1 MEVATVLVAE
11 SNAWLRCWLAE
22 RIAQSGHRVFCVESA
37 GAALSA
43 LASRPADVMVLGQ
56 VEGDRG
62 LSLLALA
69 LPQAPG
75 MTALV
80 VSPDPSIQTG
90 VEAMKLGAIDFLV
103 LPLNPETL
111 DSALAR
117 ALAMGRTRRSVVELG
132 AQQDR
137 NLLLGGS
144 KAMRLVRE
152 MIDQLAGSDTTTVLV
167 QGETGTGKEVVAQA
181 IHARSARADRP
192 FLQLNC
198 AALPETLFESELFG
212 HEKGAF
218 TNAHARRMGIFEAAH
233 GGTVLLDEMG
243 DLPASG
249 QAKLLRLLEQK
260 TFRRVGGLEE
270 MSADVRVIASTNVN
284 LEAQVAAGHFR
295 ADLFFRLNVVRVHVA
310 PLRER
315 REDIPVLAS
324 SFLAR
329 FNQEM
334 GRDVRGIAHE
344 AIESMEAYDWPG
356 NVRELRNMIER
367 AFILYPGMHELRPEH
382 LPNDVRQYL
391 HRREAALAPEPASL
405 RLPDA
410 ERRLLQDVIRRTG
423 GNQSQ
428 AARVL
433 GITRRTLGYRLRK
446 YEIGSKAFG
455 STDSGAAVASI

>member
-1 MEVATVLVAE
+1 MEVATILVAE
-11 SNAWLRCWLAE
+11 SDPSLRCWLAD
-22 RIAQSGHRVFCVESA
+22 RISQSGRRVICVESA
-37 GAALSA
+37 DGALSV
-43 LASRPADVMVLGQ
+43 LASRRADVMVLGQ
-56 VEGDRG
+56 LAGDRG
-62 LSLLALA
+62 ASLLALA
-69 LPQAPG
+69 LPKAPG

-80 VSPDPSIQTG
+80 VSPDPSVQAG

-103 LPLNPETL
+103 DPLAPEAF
-111 DSALAR
+111 DPALER
-117 ALAMGRTRRSVVELG
+117 AIAMGRTRRSVVELG

-137 NLLLGGS
+137 NVLLGGS
-144 KAMRLVRE
+144 KATRRVRE
-152 MIDQLAGSDTTTVLV
+152 MSDQLARSDRTVVLL

-181 IHARSARADRP
+181 IHVRSARAERP
-192 FLQLNC
+192 FLKLNC
-198 AALPETLFESELFG
+198 AALPEMLFESELFG

-218 TNAHARRMGIFEAAH
+218 TTAHERRVGIFEAAQ

-243 DLPASG
+243 DLQASG

-270 MSADVRVIASTNVN
+270 MNADVRVIASTHVD

-324 SFLAR
+324 SFVAR
-329 FNQEM
+329 FNEQM
-334 GRDVRGIAHE
+334 GREVRGIAHE
-344 AIESMEAYDWPG
+344 AIESLEAHDWPG

-367 AFILYPGMHELRPEH
+367 AFILYPGMQELRPEH
-382 LPNDVRQYL
+382 LPLDVRQCQQ
-391 HRREAALAPEPASL
+391 RREAARAPQLASL
-405 RLPDA
+405 QLPDA

-446 YEIGSKAFG
+446 YNIRSRTFG
-455 STDSGAAVASI
+455 SPGATAASS